1 MAGRAPGGPEA
12 GKPSGGGGS
21 FPYRRGSEGPSQV
34 PKAAAPDTLPPS
46 QFLRHTFLNILYYR
60 HIESLNQDM
69 YSELSTTSNQ
79 YAGH

>member
-34 PKAAAPDTLPPS
+34 PKAMQAELQLQTPLTTPLKTQTL
-46 QFLRHTFLNILYYR
+46 T
-60 HIESLNQDM
+60 
-69 YSELSTTSNQ
+69 STTLIFRNVQS
-79 YAGH
+79 